1 MTRTIRSQG
10 LRVARWTRAAS
21 LAALLLIPGAWNPL
35 LARKTQMP
43 GRTVAHGAGGK
54 LIKTAAVAK
63 HAPQAR
69 QFLLPHGAGE
79 PTLGITHEGSVFITA
94 SDGCVTSC
102 PGSEESLDTVSP
114 GGRAVYRT
122 TNQGK
127 TWDEVAPK
135 VGPAFTHVFS
145 MDPMLYV
152 DEHED
157 VDRIFNVDLT
167 VACSILSYSDD
178 NGDSWVTNPAACGEP
193 VNDHQTVF
201 SGPPVQSLTV
211 GYPYVVYYCF
221 NHPAF
226 TKCSKSIDGGITFA
240 PTANIDP
247 PDCSGLN
254 GHGITDDKGTV
265 YVPLGNCNA
274 PQLAISHDEGDTWEV
289 VRVSTLPTSCCD
301 PSVAV
306 DAQGTLYY
314 LFINSTDFL
323 PYLVTSKNGGKT
335 WTKPVMVAPAGVK
348 ATNIATL
355 DVGKP
360 GNVAIAYYGTTG
372 TKQPLG
378 WNGYL
383 AEGFG
388 VLGKHPLFYTSTVND
403 PKHILKTGACQG
415 RCGRVLDFIDV
426 EIAPNGQPWGAFVDA
441 CAAECEKTREESIHD
456 NQGVVG
462 TLVGG
467 QPLK

>member
-1 MTRTIRSQG
+1 MTKKIQSQG
-10 LRVARWTRAAS
+10 FRVIRWTIAAS
-21 LAALLLIPGAWNPL
+21 VAALLLVPGAWSPT

-54 LIKTAAVAK
+54 MIKSASVAK
-63 HAPQAR
+63 NAPEAR
-69 QFLLPHGAGE
+69 QFMLPHGAGE
-79 PTLGITHEGSVFITA
+79 PTLGITHEGNVFITA

-102 PGSEESLDTVSP
+102 PGSEEALDTVSP

-122 TNQGK
+122 KNEGK

-145 MDPMLYV
+145 MDPYLYV

-157 VDRIFNVDLT
+157 VDRIFDVDLT
-167 VACSILSYSDD
+167 IACSILSYSDD
-178 NGDSWVTNPAACGEP
+178 QGDSWITNPAACGEP

-201 SGPPVQSLTV
+201 SGPPVSSLTV
-211 GYPYVVYYCF
+211 GYPYIVYYCF

-226 TKCSKSIDGGITFA
+226 TKCSKSLNGGISFM
-240 PTANIDP
+240 PTAQIQNP
-247 PDCSGLN
+247 QCSGLN
-254 GHGITDDKGTV
+254 GHGITDDKGVV

-274 PQLAISHDEGDTWEV
+274 PQVAISKDEGDTWDV
-289 VRVSTLPTSCCD
+289 VRVSMLPASGD
-301 PSVAV
+301 PSIAV
-306 DAQGTLYY
+306 DSKGTLYY
-314 LFINSTDFL
+314 LFVSTQDKL
-323 PYLVTSKNGGKT
+323 PYLVTSTNGGKK
-335 WTKPVMVAPAGVK
+335 WSAPIMVAPSNVK
-348 ATNIATL
+348 ATNLATL
-355 DVGKP
+355 DVGDP

-372 TKQPLG
+372 TKTPLG

-388 VLGKHPLFYTSTVND
+388 VLGKKPLFYTSTVND

-426 EIAPNGQPWGAFVDA
+426 EIAPNGTPWGAYVDA
-441 CAAECEKTREESIHD
+441 CATDCEKTREESIHD
-456 NQGVVG
+456 NQGLVG
-462 TLVGG
+462 SLVGG
-467 QPLK
+467 KPLR